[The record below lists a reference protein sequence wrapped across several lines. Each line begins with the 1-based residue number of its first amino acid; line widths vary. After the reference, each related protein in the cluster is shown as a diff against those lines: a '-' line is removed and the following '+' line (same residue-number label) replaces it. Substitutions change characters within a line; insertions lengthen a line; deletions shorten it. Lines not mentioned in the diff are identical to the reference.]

1 MSAARPSIEAL
12 LENLAPAIERARVKL
27 VQAASRPEIL
37 EVRDCAAAAFDA
49 AERLADAACPL
60 GTVSDALSRL
70 LAGAS
75 EIIRLADA
83 RLRQDPRER
92 PNVVDI

>member
-1 MSAARPSIEAL
+1 MSAARPSIETL

-27 VQAASRPEIL
+27 VEATSRPEIL

-49 AERLADAACPL
+49 AERLADAAFPL

-83 RLRQDPRER
+83 RLGADASVAP
-92 PNVVDI
+92 D